1 MTLGTSHQEICK
13 ESQIMTIRFRHAALR
28 GFMMTILMTAPLSA
42 YAREDH
48 APTNPRYETKILTD
62 KAEYLT
68 YTMIVQIKDGHW
80 KEVVKDAQKVAEIGK
95 RIQAINTY

>member
-48 APTNPRYETKILTD
+48 APTNPRYETKILKD

-80 KEVVKDAQKVAEIGK
+80 EEVIKDAQKVAEIGK
-95 RIQAINTY
+95 QIQAINAY

>member
-1 MTLGTSHQEICK
+1 MTPGTPHQEICK
-13 ESQIMTIRFRHAALR
+13 EIRIMTIRLRHAALR

-48 APTNPRYETKILTD
+48 APTNPRYETKILKD

-80 KEVVKDAQKVAEIGK
+80 EEVVKDAQEVAEIGK